1 MIVSQHI
8 KDILKSALKKEFSKF
23 SNINFDLTRS
33 YEENFGDYSTN
44 IAMIL
49 AKQTNQNPKQIA
61 EVLIKVLIADKI
73 FQKIEIA
80 GPGFINFYL
89 ADNFIFQQIKNILN
103 NKFVDLNIGRG
114 KTILIDYSSPNIAKP
129 FGVGHLRSTVIG
141 AAVYNL
147 YSYLGYKT
155 IGDNHLGDWGTQF
168 GKMIYAIQNWGNEQ
182 KIKKDPIGELQ
193 KLYVK
198 FHDEAKSAPNLEKEA
213 RIWFKKLEDGDKTA
227 KIIWQKCVNWSLKE
241 FDKIYQTLNVHFDF
255 MLGESFYQDKMD
267 AIIEKCKKQGIAK
280 TSNNALVIF
289 VPNVAIPAMLVKS
302 DGATTYLARDL
313 ATIKYRLD
321 KFSPEKIIYHV
332 GNEQS
337 LHFQQ
342 LFGVARLLGW
352 DKHCEFIHANHG
364 LIRTKQGKL
373 STRSGQTI
381 SLKDLIILAEKN
393 AKSIVNKKDKNTINK
408 ELIKEIAVGAIK
420 YSDLSSNRKTDIIFD
435 WQKMFALFGN
445 SGPYLQYVYARTKS
459 VLKKAGKWHSP
470 DKLYISE
477 RLERNILV
485 QIIGFNEII
494 LRAAQEE
501 MPNILTEY
509 LYTLASNFNLFYDKL
524 PILKSDEKS
533 RQTRLLIVD
542 LTSQIIK
549 KGLNILGIEAP
560 DKM

>member
-8 KDILKSALKKEFSKF
+8 KDILKSKLKKEFSKF
-23 SNINFDLTRS
+23 SNINFDLTRPR
-33 YEENFGDYSTN
+33 EENFGDYSTN

-49 AKQTNQNPKQIA
+49 AKQTNQSPKQIA
-61 EVLIKVLIADKI
+61 EALIKILIIEKI

-103 NKFVDLNIGRG
+103 NKFVDLNIGQG

-241 FDKIYQTLNVHFDF
+241 FDKIYQILNVHFDF
-255 MLGESFYQDKMD
+255 MLGESFYQDKVD
-267 AIIEKCKKQGIAK
+267 VIIEKCKKQGIAK
-280 TSNNALVIF
+280 ISNNALVIF

-302 DGATTYLARDL
+302 DGATTYLVRDL

-352 DKHCEFIHANHG
+352 DKHCEFVHANHG
-364 LIRTKQGKL
+364 LIRAKQGKL

-381 SLKDLIILAEKN
+381 SLKELITLAEKN
-393 AKSIVNKKDKNTINK
+393 AKSIVNKKDKNIINK
-408 ELIKEIAVGAIK
+408 KLIQEIAVGAIK

-435 WQKMFALFGN
+435 WQKMFALSGN

-470 DKLYISE
+470 DKLCISE

-494 LRAAQEE
+494 FRAAQEE

-509 LYTLASNFNLFYDKL
+509 LYTLASNFNLFYDKF